1 MMTPDCVH
9 DVAAEQVSQK
19 ATERGAAPDGSGI
32 TAVEGMLRRCELPMK
47 DMAAPA
53 LPARSGTKYMP
64 GGAGLLKAP
73 TPSLASHER

>member
-1 MMTPDCVH
+1 MMTPDCAH
-9 DVAAEQVSQK
+9 DVAAEQMSQK
-19 ATERGAAPDGSGI
+19 ATVRGAAPTGKLK
-32 TAVEGMLRRCELPMK
+32 TAFGGVLRRGVLPAK

-53 LPARSGTKYMP
+53 LPARSAMKVRL